1 MGNINVEWKAEKYT
15 QSGFDFGE
23 YAHNI
28 WKPPTAAKVTFEK
41 ISEVIRFFNMR
52 KEVILGSLFKKQMG
66 S

>member
-1 MGNINVEWKAEKYT
+1 MNGKQKSIIKVGLILASMPIISGN
-15 QSGFDFGE
+15 
-23 YAHNI
+23 
-28 WKPPTAAKVTFEK
+28 PPTAAKVAFEK